1 MLFRSDTSLDD
12 NSSLKQ
18 LDIQAEQIK
27 ITEKINK
34 MGYVPTLAMGL
45 SYGWQSMHQNF
56 KLKEYDWYAGSTL
69 SLSLSIPIFDGGKKY
84 FKTKQNKISYSNL
97 MLVKDNT
104 IRQLELS
111 IANSLNNITTSVEE
125 VSSNKESVLQ
135 AEKAYSISQIRYD
148 IGSGTLLEMNSSET
162 ALKQARLQYSQSI
175 YDYLSARAT
184 LEATLGKPISDE
196 CRK

>member
-1 MLFRSDTSLDD
+1 MLFRS
-12 NSSLKQ
+12 
-18 LDIQAEQIK
+18 
-27 ITEKINK
+27 
-34 MGYVPTLAMGL
+34 
-45 SYGWQSMHQNF
+45 
-56 KLKEYDWYAGSTL
+56 
-69 SLSLSIPIFDGGKKY
+69 
-84 FKTKQNKISYSNL
+84 
-97 MLVKDNT
+97 
-104 IRQLELS
+104 
-111 IANSLNNITTSVEE
+111 E

-162 ALKQARLQYSQSI
+162 ALTQARLQYSQSI